1 MILAVVLPS
10 FLASSVEFVEA
21 LTIVLAM
28 GVTRG
33 WKSPILGAIAAGAL
47 LVAVTA
53 VFGEAL
59 VRYVPIDVLR
69 VVVGTLLLLFGVK
82 WLRKAIMRFTGLKA
96 SHDEEQIFRE
106 EAELA
111 QAHARVAAGQMDWF
125 GFVASFKAVALEG
138 LEVAFIVIAVGAAS
152 TAHSQSA
159 FGLAAA
165 GAALAGVIVIGAAIA
180 ISKPLASVPE
190 NHLKFVVGLMLT
202 TFGTFWTA
210 EGLGA
215 QWWHADTSILWVLA
229 GYFVISMALIAVLR
243 RVERRMVAQPAPASS
258 PGVQP

>member
-1 MILAVVLPS
+1 MILAVALPS

-33 WKSPILGAIAAGAL
+33 WKSPILGAIAAGVL
-47 LVAVTA
+47 LIAITA

-59 VRYVPIDVLR
+59 VRYVPIDALR
-69 VVVGTLLLLFGVK
+69 VVVGTLLLLFGIK

-96 SHDEEQIFRE
+96 THDEEQIFRE

-111 QAHARVAAGQMDWF
+111 RAHARVAAGQMDWF

-152 TAHSQSA
+152 AAHSQSA

-165 GAALAGVIVIGAAIA
+165 GAALAGVLVIGAGIAIA
-180 ISKPLASVPE
+180 KPLASVPE

-202 TFGTFWTA
+202 TFGTFWAA

-215 QWWHADTSILWVLA
+215 EWWHADVSILWLLA
-229 GYFVISMALIAVLR
+229 GYFVVSMAMIWVLR
-243 RVERRMVAQPAPASS
+243 RIESRMTARPATSS
-258 PGVQP
+258 TAVQP